1 MCNSPHQPEMYK
13 WLFASRISQAQFHA
27 VDMLFKKMA
36 LMPILQNVKQKFIR
50 MKKLKLGVIGT
61 GRIGKVHIAT
71 LVQSVPQAEVIA
83 VADVNISGA
92 TEVANGYGISAVY
105 SNYKDVI
112 NHPEV
117 EAVVIC
123 SPTDTH
129 AQYIIEA
136 AQAGKHIFC
145 EKPVDLSLEVI
156 QGALNAVE
164 KAGVKLMVGFNRRF
178 DPNFAKLKQ
187 LVIDGKI
194 GDPHILKITSRDPAP
209 PPAEYSAVSGGMF
222 MDMTIHD
229 FDMARYIV
237 GSEVTEV
244 YVKSAVLV
252 DPAIGAAG
260 DVDTAIITLTFAN
273 GAMGVIDNS
282 RKAVYGYDQRVEIF
296 GSKGMANADNNY
308 PENHRYFA
316 NDGVHSSLPLNFFM
330 DRYLDAYANEMKIFC
345 NAVVNSLPL
354 PVSGDDGLKSVA
366 IALAA
371 KKSVQENRPVK
382 LSEILQ
388 VN

>member
-1 MCNSPHQPEMYK
+1 
-13 WLFASRISQAQFHA
+13 
-27 VDMLFKKMA
+27 
-36 LMPILQNVKQKFIR
+36 

-71 LVQSVPQAEVIA
+71 LVRSVPQAEVVAIA
-83 VADVNISGA
+83 DINLKNAN
-92 TEVANGYGISAVY
+92 EVAKAFGITTVF
-105 SNYKDVI
+105 SNYMDVI

-117 EAVVIC
+117 EAVVLC

-129 AQYIIEA
+129 ARYIVDA
-136 AQAGKHIFC
+136 ANAGKHIFC

-156 QGALNAVE
+156 KDALDAVS

-178 DPNFAKLKQ
+178 DPNFLKIKQ
-187 LVIDGKI
+187 LVVDGKI

-229 FDMARYIV
+229 FDMARYIA

-244 YVKSAVLV
+244 YTKASVLV
-252 DPAIGAAG
+252 DPAIGKAG

-273 GAMGVIDNS
+273 GAIGVIDNS

-296 GSKGMANADNNY
+296 GSNGMACADNNY

-316 NDGVHSSLPLNFFM
+316 SDGVHGSLPLNFFM
-330 DRYLDAYANEMKIFC
+330 DRYLEAYANEMKIFC
-345 NAVVNSLPL
+345 NSVVNNLQL
-354 PVSGDDGLKSVA
+354 PVSGNDGLMSVA

-371 KKSVQENRPVK
+371 KKSYLEHRPVK
-382 LSEILQ
+382 LAEII
-388 VN
+388 

>member
-1 MCNSPHQPEMYK
+1 
-13 WLFASRISQAQFHA
+13 
-27 VDMLFKKMA
+27 
-36 LMPILQNVKQKFIR
+36 

-71 LVQSVPQAEVIA
+71 LVQSVAQAEVVA
-83 VADVNISGA
+83 VADINLKGA
-92 TEVANGYGISAVY
+92 QEVAASFGITTVFT
-105 SNYKDVI
+105 NYQDVI
-112 NHPEV
+112 NHPDV

-129 AQYIIEA
+129 AQYIIEI

-156 QGALNAVE
+156 QGALEAVK

-178 DPNFAKLKQ
+178 DPNFIKIKQ
-187 LVIDGKI
+187 LVEAGNI

-244 YVKSAVLV
+244 YTNAAVLV

-282 RKAVYGYDQRVEIF
+282 RKAVYGYDQRIEIF
-296 GSKGMANADNNY
+296 GSKGMASADNNY
-308 PENHRYFA
+308 PENHRFFGA
-316 NDGVHSSLPLNFFM
+316 DGVHGSLPLNFFM
-330 DRYLDAYANEMKIFC
+330 ERYLESYANEMKIFC
-345 NAVVNSLPL
+345 TAVVNNLSLP
-354 PVSGDDGLKSVA
+354 VTGIDGLQSVA

-371 KKSVQENRPVK
+371 KKSYLEHRPVK
-382 LSEILQ
+382 LSEVLNVI
-388 VN
+388 

>member
-1 MCNSPHQPEMYK
+1 
-13 WLFASRISQAQFHA
+13 
-27 VDMLFKKMA
+27 
-36 LMPILQNVKQKFIR
+36 
-50 MKKLKLGVIGT
+50 MKKIKLGVIGT

-71 LVQSVPQAEVIA
+71 LVQSVPLAEVVA
-83 VADVNISGA
+83 VADVNLAGA
-92 TEVANGYGISAVY
+92 TEVANGFGISTVY
-105 SNYKDVI
+105 SNYQDVI
-112 NHPEV
+112 NHPEI

-136 AQAGKHIFC
+136 AKAGKHIFC
-145 EKPVDLSLEVI
+145 EKPVDLSIPVI
-156 QGALNAVE
+156 QGALEAVE
-164 KAGVKLMVGFNRRF
+164 EAGVKLMVGFNRRF
-178 DPNFAKLKQ
+178 DPNFLKLKQ
-187 LVIDGKI
+187 LVVDGKI

-229 FDMARYIV
+229 FDMARYMV

-252 DPAIGAAG
+252 DPAIGEAG
-260 DVDTAIITLTFAN
+260 DVDTAVITLTFAN
-273 GAMGVIDNS
+273 GAIGVIDNS

-316 NDGVHSSLPLNFFM
+316 GDGVHSSLPLNFFM
-330 DRYLDAYANEMKIFC
+330 DRYLDAYANEMKVFC
-345 NAVVNSLPL
+345 QSVINDLAL
-354 PVSGDDGLKSVA
+354 PVSGDDGLKSVV

-371 KKSVQENRPVK
+371 KKSVLENRPVK
-382 LSEILQ
+382 LSEIL
-388 VN
+388 

>member
-1 MCNSPHQPEMYK
+1 
-13 WLFASRISQAQFHA
+13 
-27 VDMLFKKMA
+27 
-36 LMPILQNVKQKFIR
+36 

-71 LVQSVPQAEVIA
+71 LVQNVPQAEVVA
-83 VADVNISGA
+83 VADVNIEGA
-92 TEVANGYGISAVY
+92 TLVANGFGISTVY
-105 SNYKDVI
+105 SNYKDMI

-117 EAVVIC
+117 EAIVIC

-145 EKPVDLSLEVI
+145 EKPVDLSIDVI
-156 QGALNAVE
+156 LGALEAVK

-178 DPNFAKLKQ
+178 DPNFMKIKQ
-187 LVIDGKI
+187 LVAEGKV

-222 MDMTIHD
+222 LDMTIHD

-237 GSEVTEV
+237 GSEVTNV
-244 YVKSAVLV
+244 YVNSSVLV
-252 DPAIGAAG
+252 DPAIGEAG
-260 DVDTAIITLTFAN
+260 DVDTAIITLNFEN

-282 RKAVYGYDQRVEIF
+282 RKAVYGYDQRIEIF
-296 GSKGMANADNNY
+296 GSKGMACADNNF

-316 NDGVHSSLPLNFFM
+316 GDGVHGSLPLNFFM
-330 DRYLDAYANEMKIFC
+330 DRYLEAYANEMKLFC
-345 NAVVNSLPL
+345 EAVVNDLPL
-354 PVSGDDGLKSVA
+354 PVSGIDGLKSVA

-371 KKSVQENRPVK
+371 KKSVQEHRLVK
-382 LSEILQ
+382 LNEIL
-388 VN
+388 